1 MRCLAG
7 YVSSV
12 HVQLITVWDAQ
23 VGRKLCGCMAN
34 GMKNAMKHNVNKGMM
49 PFPRRGL
56 ICASQVSIGIA
67 SCCLPRNLASCLS
80 LHCTIPHFLFF
91 PQVIH
96 NNTTLKCWFPDIRS
110 RWLPGVT
117 WASGLVFFISRAH
130 CFCCC
135 GTWQLD
141 YTLAEEV
148 LSNAVAREPVYSGN

>member
-34 GMKNAMKHNVNKGMM
+34 GMKNAMKHNVNKGML

-96 NNTTLKCWFPDIRS
+96 NNTTDFLTYGVADSLEWLEHLAWCFSLAVRIVFAAVGLDNLIT
-110 RWLPGVT
+110 RWLKK
-117 WASGLVFFISRAH
+117 FFRTQWLESQYIVEIK
-130 CFCCC
+130 F
-135 GTWQLD
+135 
-141 YTLAEEV
+141 
-148 LSNAVAREPVYSGN
+148 